1 VTGRIL
7 IVEDHATMR
16 EAMRMILEGDGF
28 EVDEASDGPSAL
40 AAIRRDPPDLVLL
53 DLHIPGAD
61 GPGVLDELKGD
72 PRTAEVRVLVV
83 TATGEEGRADALA
96 HGADDYF
103 IKPFSPAAL
112 LSTVARMLDR
122 PQDAE
127 APEAP

>member
-16 EAMRMILEGDGF
+16 EAMRMVLEDDGF
-28 EVDEASDGPSAL
+28 EVDEASDASSAL
-40 AAIRRDPPDLVLL
+40 SSIRRDPPDLVLL

-61 GPGVLDELKGD
+61 GPAVLDELKAD
-72 PRTAEVRVLVV
+72 PRTAGVRVLVV

-112 LSTVARMLDR
+112 LSTVARMLGR
-122 PQDAE
+122 PRGAE

>member
-1 VTGRIL
+1 MTGRIL

-16 EAMRMILEGDGF
+16 EAMRMVLEDDGF
-28 EVDEASDGPSAL
+28 EVDEASDASSAL
-40 AAIRRDPPDLVLL
+40 SSIRRDPPDLVLL

-61 GPGVLDELKGD
+61 GPAVLDELKAD
-72 PRTAEVRVLVV
+72 PRTAGVRVLVV

-112 LSTVARMLDR
+112 LSTVARMLGR
-122 PQDAE
+122 PRGVE